1 MPPRMLTL
9 PGPASAGPERSK
21 GAPLS
26 SEPSESVD
34 GAELSGLDPSAHS
47 RLGHLGHLKPVGKLL
62 HGLIPVMWH
71 SVAPLS
77 RMFMVSRL

>member
-1 MPPRMLTL
+1 MLH
-9 PGPASAGPERSK
+9 RSN

-47 RLGHLGHLKPVGKLL
+47 RLGHLKPVGKLL

-71 SVAPLS
+71 SIAPLS
-77 RMFMVSRL
+77 RMVMVSRL